1 MLFTIMI
8 KKPVMLF
15 ESDDNFYQFLNGLF
29 ERQYQYQPTSQN
41 PYIP

>member
-15 ESDDNFYQFLNGLF
+15 ESDDNFYQFLNFPLL
-29 ERQYQYQPTSQN
+29 N
-41 PYIP
+41 K